1 MRNCMWLHWGKKVP
15 LLWLWLRIWS
25 FFEGEKKKKKREREN
40 GANSKRATT
49 SSVQTPGGPDR
60 RAGVSSTLRGGKK
73 EKQLSPALFLKRTCS
88 TNRSVFLFHKAH
100 CYSLPSLSFFP
111 SRMDFPMY
119 VYKPRRGM
127 KRGEESKVSFHF
139 SPCYNLSP
147 LELFY

>member
-1 MRNCMWLHWGKKVP
+1 MWLHWGKKVP

-60 RAGVSSTLRGGKK
+60 RAGVSSTLRGEKK

-111 SRMDFPMY
+111 PGWISRCMFINP
-119 VYKPRRGM
+119 
-127 KRGEESKVSFHF
+127 GEEWKEERRARSVSISLPVITYHR
-139 SPCYNLSP
+139 
-147 LELFY
+147 